1 MVEKRVFDTILA
13 NFLRSEPSIRLIALV
28 DKEGM
33 PISFAIKSRKYKI
46 KPESLGATL
55 KQSFYPAEN
64 YGKNLNMVPLLQ
76 IYIMEQGGVIC
87 FKLGMIT
94 LGIVFDLSGWP
105 LQINLFN
112 DLLNGII
119 PQLENAYHQD
129 SGLLSGIIGEKEKQQ
144 AFESISDKNKEIL
157 LQAFNSLMMGKV
169 DPLMIMESAH
179 APEIFAIIADKFDSF
194 IVDGN
199 NTILS
204 MNPNYGPE
212 FVISTKETIE
222 IESHGLTA
230 FNTGKI
236 LCGLSYFTNK
246 YCFVNGIVGEYN
258 SQPLFAFK
266 KYTDWSIG
274 FNSIL
279 SVFYAIANYL
289 VADYASELSMNF
301 IDTVIYL
308 TDSIGSLKERI
319 NSYVSE
325 KDFKTARKFM
335 ERAAILSVRAQN
347 YIEAGD
353 LYKWMG
359 FTLYKDGEIKEC
371 IPFYEIAGKNHELG
385 KDFEKAAG
393 DCLDVANVLAND
405 KQISDAIE
413 NYNRAEDLFK
423 RARKP
428 DKVSEIHQLKNAL
441 IEPYAENIIKFI
453 KNSSGETLT
462 IDYINQ
468 KFNLNE
474 NLIINILNQL
484 IEQGKIGGEVDRE
497 RGRYTKTKI
506 MGKKSTAEPQATSI
520 QQNQAISGSSIGM
533 SYSQIQPALANIEM
547 SLRQMEKEFESMNV
561 PFLKFIEY
569 EKLLSQK
576 QFLEHKRRIME
587 NKDVF
592 SEPKGENKL
601 CFICM
606 KEISSSDKLSSCP
619 SEHKAHQSCLSVWV
633 KNQDACPVCDAPLFP
648 MILRSSIKGIKG
660 SVGSDGENAGIITQM
675 QAKIAELENQVR
687 SLESMNKSLKEIKG
701 DEKDY
706 MEKIMIE
713 RDAKDKLEK
722 ELKKKDM
729 TIRELKSMIKLFK
742 Q

>member
-46 KPESLGATL
+46 KPESLGATI
-55 KQSFYPAEN
+55 KQSFYPSEN
-64 YGKNLNMVPLLQ
+64 YGKNLNLLPLLQ
-76 IYIMEQGGVIC
+76 IYIMEQGCVIC
-87 FKLGMIT
+87 FKLGVIT
-94 LGIVFDLSGWP
+94 LGIVFELSGWP
-105 LQINLFN
+105 LQVNIFNEMLTNL
-112 DLLNGII
+112 L
-119 PQLENAYHQD
+119 PQFKSALQQEG
-129 SGLLSGIIGEKEKQQ
+129 GLLSGIIEEKEKQQ
-144 AFESISDKNKEIL
+144 AVESISSNYTQLL
-157 LQAFNSLMMGKV
+157 LQALNSLMTGKI

-179 APEIFAIIADKFDSF
+179 APEIFAIIAEKFDSF
-194 IVDGN
+194 MVDGN

-212 FVISTKETIE
+212 FVITTKETIE
-222 IESHGLTA
+222 IESHGLTV
-230 FNTGKI
+230 FNSGKI
-236 LCGLSYFTNK
+236 LCGLSYFANK
-246 YCFVNGIVGEYN
+246 SCFVNGIVGEYN
-258 SQPLFAFK
+258 NQPLFAFK
-266 KYTDWSIG
+266 KYSDWSVG

-289 VADYASELSMNF
+289 VADYASDLSMNF

-335 ERAAILSVRAQN
+335 ERAAILSLRSQN
-347 YIEAGD
+347 YVEAGD

-359 FTLYKDGEIKEC
+359 FTLYKEGEIKEC
-371 IPFYEIAGKNHELG
+371 VPYYEIAGKNHELG

-413 NYNRAEDLFK
+413 NYNHAEDLFK
-423 RARKP
+423 RAKKP
-428 DKVSEIHQLKNAL
+428 EKVTEIQKLKNAL
-441 IEPYAENIIKFI
+441 MEPYSESIIKFI
-453 KNSSGETLT
+453 KNSTGETLT

-468 KFNLNE
+468 KFNLNDS
-474 NLIINILNQL
+474 LIINILNQL
-484 IEQGKIGGEVDRE
+484 IEQGKIGGEVDKE

-506 MGKKSTAEPQATSI
+506 TGRKTTPEPQTAST
-520 QQNQAISGSSIGM
+520 QQGPAVSGSSIGM
-533 SYSQIQPALANIEM
+533 SYSQIQPALANIEG
-547 SLRQMEKEFESMNV
+547 SLRTMEKEFETMNV

-601 CFICM
+601 CFVCM
-606 KEISSSDKLSSCP
+606 KEISSTDKLSSCP

-648 MILRSSIKGIKG
+648 MILRSSYKGIKG
-660 SVGSDGENAGIITQM
+660 SMGPDGENAGIIAQM
-675 QAKIAELENQVR
+675 QTKIAELESQVKG
-687 SLESMNKSLKEIKG
+687 LESMNKSLKEIKG

-706 MEKIMIE
+706 MEKIMVE